1 MLKIFKEEVINY
13 QEFSFYSFYEQINTE
28 DKAIEFVWKWKLGDS
43 NLSCVCSNSNFYK
56 LKSRPE
62 VRECSKCGKQHR
74 VRVGTIFESSKISLQ
89 KWLNGLFFMMAG
101 KRGIS
106 ALELQ
111 RHLDIKS
118 YRTAWLMLQ
127 KIRVALIDRDA
138 LYKLSGEIEV
148 DGTQFGSKVSET
160 DQEVIIGIES
170 KKWIDEKGKE
180 KSKAGF
186 AQVTLGKENK
196 ENTKKFI
203 SEKIKPNSTLFVDG
217 AKCYE
222 VSTAKVDIKAKATLG
237 NKEVLS
243 QWHPW
248 MHRFVSNAKVW
259 ILGTHHGIDPKYLK
273 NYLGEYVYRFNRRHD
288 TKRLFSRALKACL
301 DSKPRKIVE
310 ICTTLPALSG

>member
-1 MLKIFKEEVINY
+1 
-13 QEFSFYSFYEQINTE
+13 
-28 DKAIEFVWKWKLGDS
+28 
-43 NLSCVCSNSNFYK
+43 
-56 LKSRPE
+56 
-62 VRECSKCGKQHR
+62 
-74 VRVGTIFESSKISLQ
+74 
-89 KWLNGLFFMMAG
+89 MMAG

-111 RHLDIKS
+111 RHLEIKS
-118 YRTAWLMLQ
+118 YQTAWLMLQ
-127 KIRVALIDRDA
+127 KIRIALIDRDA
-138 LYKLSGEIEV
+138 LYKLSGEIEL
-148 DGTQFGSKVSET
+148 DGTQFGSQAAGT

-180 KSKAGF
+180 KLKAGF
-186 AQVTLGKENK
+186 AQVMLGKENK

-203 SEKIKPNSTLFVDG
+203 SKNIKASSTLFVDG

-222 VSTAKVDIKAKATLG
+222 IDTAQIDIKAKATLG

-273 NYLGEYVYRFNRRHD
+273 SYLGEYVYRFNRRHD
-288 TKRLFSRALKACL
+288 TKKLFSRALKACL
-301 DSKPRKIVE
+301 SSKPRTIVE
-310 ICTTLPALSG
+310 ICSPPPAFSG

>member
-1 MLKIFKEEVINY
+1 
-13 QEFSFYSFYEQINTE
+13 
-28 DKAIEFVWKWKLGDS
+28 
-43 NLSCVCSNSNFYK
+43 
-56 LKSRPE
+56 
-62 VRECSKCGKQHR
+62 
-74 VRVGTIFESSKISLQ
+74 
-89 KWLNGLFFMMAG
+89 MMSG

-111 RHLDIKS
+111 KHLNIKS
-118 YRTAWLMLQ
+118 YQTAWGMLQ
-127 KIRVALIDRDA
+127 KIRRALIDRDA
-138 LYKLSGEIEV
+138 LYKLSGAVEV
-148 DGTQFGSKVSET
+148 DGSQFGSQVAGT

-170 KKWIDEKGKE
+170 KKWVDDKGNE

-186 AQVTLGKENK
+186 AQVMIGRENK
-196 ENTKKFI
+196 ENAKIFI
-203 SEKIKPNSTLFVDG
+203 SKNIKASSSIFVDG

-222 VSTAKVDIKAKATLG
+222 FPTKEIDINAKATLG

-259 ILGTHHGIDPKYLK
+259 ILGTHHGINPKYLK

-301 DSKPRKIVE
+301 NSKPRTILQ
-310 ICTTLPALSG
+310 ISSPLPVHSG